1 MGFLNSNVADAILSV
16 LSPTLNYEGSHIAS
30 LPVDERMLHNMRI
43 EEIVKDNIEISKV
56 DWDSFEFSWDFV
68 RHPLIRTNSVEEAFE
83 AWSKECN
90 ERFYRLKKNEE
101 ELNRI
106 FIEMYGLDEEVLPE
120 IQDFAKRVR
129 KMLGNSLDSVIVYGS
144 YARGDYSELS
154 DIDIMLL
161 VSLREEEI
169 KKISDQISDLAFDF
183 MMKYGVDISP
193 IITNIDHFNYWAD
206 NLPFYR
212 NVRDEGVRL
221 SA

>member
-1 MGFLNSNVADAILSV
+1 MPV
-16 LSPTLNYEGSHIAS
+16 HIS
-30 LPVDERMLHNMRI
+30 DI
-43 EEIVKDNIEISKV
+43 
-56 DWDSFEFSWDFV
+56 
-68 RHPLIRTNSVEEAFE
+68 
-83 AWSKECN
+83 
-90 ERFYRLKKNEE
+90 
-101 ELNRI
+101 
-106 FIEMYGLDEEVLPE
+106 
-120 IQDFAKRVR
+120 IQDFAKSVR

-161 VSLREEEI
+161 VSLGEEEI

-183 MMKYGVDISP
+183 MMKYGVGISP
-193 IITNIDHFNYWAD
+193 IITNIDHFNYWVD